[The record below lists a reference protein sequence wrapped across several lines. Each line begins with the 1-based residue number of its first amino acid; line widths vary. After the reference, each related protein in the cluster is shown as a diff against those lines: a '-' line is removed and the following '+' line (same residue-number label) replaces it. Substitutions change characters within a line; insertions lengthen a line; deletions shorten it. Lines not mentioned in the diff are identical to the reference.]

1 MHCRSDINTTQ
12 ILRTSR
18 MVSKYTGIAVQA
30 NKAIVGANAF
40 AHESGIHQHG
50 VLKHANTY
58 EIMTPE
64 SVGIVEEEKRTL
76 VLGKHSGKAAYRQ
89 RLIELGYADIAADAE
104 QLNKIVEGAK
114 AVADKKKVSLTP
126 SPSLSL
132 EGARGGRPLSHSR
145 TRSSRAPWPRCSRT
159 PT

>member
-50 VLKHANTY
+50 VLANRETY
-58 EIMTPE
+58 EIMKPE
-64 SVGIVEEEKRTL
+64 DVGLSSNQI
-76 VLGKHSGKAAYRQ
+76 VLGKHSGKHALAARA
-89 RLIELGYADIAADAE
+89 RELGWTLDGERLQAAFI
-104 QLNKIVEGAK
+104 KYVC
-114 AVADKKKVSLTP
+114 
-126 SPSLSL
+126 
-132 EGARGGRPLSHSR
+132 
-145 TRSSRAPWPRCSRT
+145 SSC
-159 PT
+159 